1 MASEAPQEV
10 GDGQQQ
16 PQQQQDQ
23 QQITEIDKTSRR
35 HAVPFFSKLSRAS
48 YLYAIKGI
56 TAPLIWFQ
64 EWREYFNPPDG
75 RPNIVKSYEC
85 RPELPIRIFFPASY
99 DQTSPQTLPTLFTI
113 HGGGW
118 CIGQS
123 RDDDEWNRKF
133 ADGNNVL
140 VIALNYAKAPGSP
153 FPTAIYDL
161 QALLLAAL
169 ADESLP
175 IDRTSNSARGRTAI
189 LGFSAG
195 GNLTLA
201 VCQLADI
208 KNHVNCPLAAISVYG
223 SLDLSLSVEEK
234 LRNRPFKSGV
244 ELGQGDYLTGMAPAF
259 EWGYIPEGQDLTDA
273 LLSPAFAERKDLPEF
288 LGFVGCELDFL
299 AHESWRAACRFSGKK
314 VPDRESEDILERICG
329 IEGVVKEVKGT
340 DGLVLD
346 DERYGF
352 EEGGVKWLLVPDV
365 VHGFD
370 SVSARD
376 FVGGGEETR
385 RDAERKEGLE
395 REELGR
401 WLKEVV
407 WKV

>member
-1 MASEAPQEV
+1 MANEAPPET

-16 PQQQQDQ
+16 QQQQQ
-23 QQITEIDKTSRR
+23 QQNADSDSRR
-35 HAVPFFSKLSRAS
+35 HAVPFLSKLSRAG
-48 YLYAIKGI
+48 YLYTIKGI
-56 TAPLIWFQ
+56 TVPIVWFH

-75 RPNIVKSYEC
+75 RPNITKSYEC
-85 RPELPIRIFFPASY
+85 RPELPIRIFFPSSY

-123 RDDDEWNRKF
+123 RDDDEWNRAF
-133 ADGNNVL
+133 ADGHKVL

-175 IDRTSNSARGRTAI
+175 IDRTSNNGRGRTAI

-201 VCQLADI
+201 VSQLPDI
-208 KNHVNCPLAAISVYG
+208 KNHPNSPLAAVSVYG

-234 LRNRPFKSGV
+234 LKNRPYKTG
-244 ELGQGDYLTGMAPAF
+244 LGAPRGGNSDYLTGMAPAF
-259 EWGYIPEGQDLTDA
+259 EWGYIPEGHDLQDP
-273 LLSPAFAERKDLPEF
+273 LLSPAYAKREDLPEF

-299 AHESWRAACRFSGKK
+299 AHEGWRAACKFAGRK
-314 VPDRESEDILERICG
+314 VPDRKSEDAMERICG
-329 IEGVVKEVKGT
+329 IEGVVSEVKGEE
-340 DGLVLD
+340 GLVLD
-346 DERYGF
+346 DERFAF
-352 EEGGVKWLLVPDV
+352 EDGGVKWLLVPDV

-370 SVSARD
+370 SVSARG
-376 FVGGGEETR
+376 FAGGGEETR
-385 RDAERKEGLE
+385 KDAENKEALE